1 MSSKTR
7 SPKSRTTATPTLHAV
22 PDSATSAA
30 TRTDSEDRL
39 WAALRAQPNS
49 TAADLSVAAKIGK
62 STAQK
67 ILARWATDGSVTRTA
82 GIAEGGRRAAD
93 LWSVAEAPDP
103 DASTPA
109 AEPAG
114 TADSPEETPSE
125 GPASSKPQTD
135 EGIDT
140 EVAPAPTHGEA
151 AEPNTSTDNVG
162 SDGQQT
168 ERLAP
173 GALRGMVEDFLR
185 DHPGDEFGPTAIAKA
200 LGGKSS
206 GAVSNA
212 LDKLVA
218 DGTAVRT
225 KDKPRRFALAP
236 TEQESASQS

>member
-7 SPKSRTTATPTLHAV
+7 SRKSRTTATPTLHAV
-22 PDSATSAA
+22 PDGATTPG

-49 TAADLSVAAKIGK
+49 TAANLSATAKIGK

-82 GIAEGGRRAAD
+82 GIAEGGRRAPD
-93 LWSVAEAPDP
+93 LWSVAEAPEPEDP
-103 DASTPA
+103 TPA
-109 AEPAG
+109 AEAAG
-114 TADSPEETPSE
+114 TADSPETPSE
-125 GPASSKPQTD
+125 GPASSKPQAD

-140 EVAPAPTHGEA
+140 EAAPGTPTEEA
-151 AEPNTSTDNVG
+151 AEPDTSTANVG
-162 SDGQQT
+162 NDGQQT

-173 GALRGMVEDFLR
+173 GALRGMVEDYLR
-185 DHPGDEFGPTAIAKA
+185 DHPGDEFGPVTIAKA

>member
-1 MSSKTR
+1 
-7 SPKSRTTATPTLHAV
+7 
-22 PDSATSAA
+22 SAT
-30 TRTDSEDRL
+30 
-39 WAALRAQPNS
+39 
-49 TAADLSVAAKIGK
+49 AKIGK

-93 LWSVAEAPDP
+93 LWSVAEAPEPED
-103 DASTPA
+103 TTTE
-109 AEPAG
+109 AEAAG
-114 TADSPEETPSE
+114 TADSPETPSDGATSDE
-125 GPASSKPQTD
+125 PQAD
-135 EGIDT
+135 KRVDT
-140 EVAPAPTHGEA
+140 EAAPATTNEA
-151 AEPNTSTDNVG
+151 GADPDTSTANVG

-173 GALRGMVEDFLR
+173 GALRGMVEDYLR
-185 DHPGDEFGPTAIAKA
+185 DHPGDEFGPVAIAKA

-225 KDKPRRFALAP
+225 KDKPRRFALAAAERE
-236 TEQESASQS
+236 TASQS